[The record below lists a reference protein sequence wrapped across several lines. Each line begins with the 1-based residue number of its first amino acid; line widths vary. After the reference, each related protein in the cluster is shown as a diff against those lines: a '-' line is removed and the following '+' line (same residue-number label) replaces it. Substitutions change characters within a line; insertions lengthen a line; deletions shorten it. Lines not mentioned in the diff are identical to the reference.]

1 MLTNVTHSEDAFE
14 EPGRSIGLK
23 LIAGICAV
31 VVTAAVFSGYAYLR
45 KRHAQQSFASA
56 TEALASS
63 NAPKAPPKVHIL
75 VDDALLKSG
84 QTIIGGLVKNI
95 SREKLSALSVELELR
110 RRKDGAAE
118 LRSVPLDPP
127 QLEPEKEGRYSL
139 VLQAQDYGSV
149 RLIGLKS
156 TRRNGSTQR
165 PLLGRDPHRVAANFL
180 THQTILLGFHDPCMS
195 SSFPLGEAPGFKPLS
210 WSLKLLL
217 KGRRGDKS

>member
-1 MLTNVTHSEDAFE
+1 MLTNLTHSEEAFD

-156 TRRNGSTQR
+156 SGDSTLLSYTSSPGQRRPPDRLDPKTITGQR
-165 PLLGRDPHRVAANFL
+165 PSSGRGEFLNSPDNPARV
-180 THQTILLGFHDPCMS
+180 P
-195 SSFPLGEAPGFKPLS
+195 
-210 WSLKLLL
+210 
-217 KGRRGDKS
+217 